1 MEKRVRTEEEISM
14 LRFIELGRLG
24 HYPLF
29 FREWIQESYQKRS
42 LHKNTSVPVTK
53 EYVYK
58 IFGELEKHKNLE
70 RKKIYL
76 EKLTTEERNKFI
88 RSFMYLV
95 EVRALD
101 KTQTLQ

>member
-29 FREWIQESYQKRS
+29 FREWIQESYAKKAQ
-42 LHKNTSVPVTK
+42 HKNTSVPTTK

-58 IFGELEKHKNLE
+58 IFSELEKHKNLE
-70 RKKIYL
+70 RKKTFL
-76 EKLTTEERNKFI
+76 EMLSNDERNKFI